1 MWRSPS
7 AEEVG
12 PRLDTLSSAD
22 GGPPVI
28 GRRVYR
34 TSPTGRRYNSQQTVG
49 LEARIF
55 MDRMAKWPTPQVSDA
70 SGTISESAARLDHRP
85 GNSERDQ
92 LHRRVA
98 SLYTNEDSP
107 FWPTP
112 RTGQG
117 QTYRKHATDGRQG
130 LTLEGRAARWPTP
143 RAIYGEHRGM
153 VDKGHLTGQAIELWA
168 TPIGR
173 DWKDSA
179 MDPSAKTPTN
189 SILGR
194 QVLRTGL
201 PYGLPAPE
209 SGNSGSGSSNDGP
222 TSPRP
227 PSRARLNYR
236 FASWLMGYDPEWSN
250 PYIRLRPT
258 RYEPSATPS
267 CLPKRRSLSVSSTD
281 GRWG

>member
-1 MWRSPS
+1 MDLEL
-7 AEEVG
+7 AE
-12 PRLDTLSSAD
+12 
-22 GGPPVI
+22 
-28 GRRVYR
+28 
-34 TSPTGRRYNSQQTVG
+34 
-49 LEARIF
+49 
-55 MDRMAKWPTPQVSDA
+55 RMGFNPKIKLRDQAANWPTPQVSDA
-70 SGTISESAARLDHRP
+70 SGTISESA
-85 GNSERDQ
+85 
-92 LHRRVA
+92 A

-130 LTLEGRAARWPTP
+130 LTLEGRATRWATP

-153 VDKGHLTGQAIELWA
+153 VDKGHLAGQAIELWA

-209 SGNSGSGSSNDGP
+209 SGNGGPGSSNDGP
-222 TSPRP
+222 TSPRL

-250 PYIRLRPT
+250 PYVRLRPT
-258 RYEPSATPS
+258 RCEPSETPS
-267 CLPKRRSLSVSSTD
+267 CLLNPNSPSVSSTRD
-281 GRWG
+281 SRRPAHEREAGRMRA

>member
-1 MWRSPS
+1 MDLDL
-7 AEEVG
+7 AE
-12 PRLDTLSSAD
+12 
-22 GGPPVI
+22 
-28 GRRVYR
+28 
-34 TSPTGRRYNSQQTVG
+34 
-49 LEARIF
+49 
-55 MDRMAKWPTPQVSDA
+55 RMGFNPKIKLRDQAANWPTPQVSDA

-194 QVLRTGL
+194 QVLRTSL

-209 SGNSGSGSSNDGP
+209 SGNSGLGSSNDGP